1 MTIPMAMFVLVMMM
15 CLGAYALF
23 VIRPEKET
31 ERVLSK
37 RLRKAKDVPM
47 ARASR
52 LLKDAQEMSSVGV
65 VNKMLRL
72 GKGRV
77 GRLQELLEQ
86 SGTSVNVG
94 KFVLG
99 CGCLAG
105 IAMLGVSYFLHS
117 FVAEV
122 AAAAGVVFVSLSLLQ
137 YKRTLRLRKFEEQ
150 FPEAL
155 DLVARALRAGHSF
168 TTGISMVSEEMP
180 KPLGPEFALLH
191 SQQNYGMPFPDALA
205 DFARRI
211 PVLDARFF
219 VTAVLIQRESGG
231 NLSEVLDNLA
241 HVMRERFRVKRQM
254 RVISA
259 HGRIT
264 GWVLAGLPPV
274 LGAVIMTINR
284 ESRDLMFGDPLGQRM
299 LIAAIALQ
307 LIGSLAIR
315 KIVNVEY

>member
-1 MTIPMAMFVLVMMM
+1 MAMFVLVMMM

-122 AAAAGVVFVSLSLLQ
+122 AAAAGVVFVSFSMLQ